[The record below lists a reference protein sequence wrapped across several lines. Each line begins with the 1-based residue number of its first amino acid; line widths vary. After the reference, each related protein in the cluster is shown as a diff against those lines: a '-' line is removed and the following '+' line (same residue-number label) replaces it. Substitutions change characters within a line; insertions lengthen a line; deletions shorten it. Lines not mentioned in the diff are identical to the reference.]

1 MAIRVLWVIKGLGPG
16 GAETLLAAAA
26 RAHDRAKFHI
36 ECAYVLPY
44 KDHLVGRLEAADVRT
59 HCLSRG
65 NRDMRWP
72 LALARLIRDGN
83 WDVVHVHSPL
93 TGSVA
98 RAVVRTMG
106 ADRPSLVT
114 TEHNAWGTF
123 NAGTKWLNQITSRWD
138 DATFAVTDEAR
149 DSMPVSKKAITLTHG
164 IDVDHVAAFATERA
178 AVRAELGVD
187 DHTFVIGTVANFRV
201 QKDYPNL
208 LRAVQALAP
217 TARPVRFLVVG
228 QGPLEAETRA
238 LAQELGV
245 ADRVTFTGFRADAV
259 RVMAGFDA
267 FTLSS
272 SWEGLPVALM
282 EALSLGLP
290 VVSTAVGGVAEA
302 LHDGADAILVAPS
315 DPAALAAGWS
325 TLIDDPPMCARLAA
339 AARVR
344 SAEFDVSRAARE
356 LEQVYERLAS
366 MRPSTPGAAPVE
378 APAAPAEPKRAKA
391 TGLEIRPATPDDRD
405 KILGLLQRSLGWNDD
420 PRFTELYRWKHE
432 TNAFGPSPTWVAVDG
447 DRIAGV
453 RIFMR
458 WEFVRGGQVLRAVR
472 AVDTATD
479 PAYQGRGLFTALT
492 MHALD
497 EMRAD
502 DVDFVFN
509 TPNDQSR
516 PGYLKMG
523 WREVGRIAAAVRLH
537 HPGASVKM
545 VRARVPSAHWSE
557 PLEIGVPFGEWA
569 DRRGGLDPG
578 GELSIRTL
586 ATNTADAFYRWRF
599 GIPVLH
605 YRVVE
610 RDGGAVVVR
619 ARRRGP
625 ALELVQLASFG
636 LDRSGADRLTASVL
650 KQAGAD
656 HAIRL
661 GGGNL
666 RTGFVPL
673 PGGGPVFTFRALNEQ
688 GTPPLSNWALTM
700 GDIELF

>member
-1 MAIRVLWVIKGLGPG
+1 MPVRVLWVIKGLGPG

-26 RAHDRAKFHI
+26 RVHDRSRFHI

-44 KDHLVGRLEAADVRT
+44 KDHLVGRLEAAGVKV
-59 HCLSRG
+59 HCLSTSD
-65 NRDMRWP
+65 RDVRWP
-72 LALARLIRDGN
+72 IRLAKLIRYGE

-93 TGSVA
+93 PGSIA
-98 RAVVRTMG
+98 RLAVRSMG
-106 ADRPSLVT
+106 AERPKLVC

-123 NAGTKWLNQITSRWD
+123 SAPTRLVNRLTSRWD
-138 DATFAVTDEAR
+138 DAVFAVSDEAR
-149 DSMPVSKKAITLTHG
+149 ISMTGSSAAKAVTLTHG
-164 IDVDHVAAFATERA
+164 IDVAHTSGFAGQRA
-178 AVRAELGVD
+178 AVRSELGIGAGEL
-187 DHTFVIGTVANFRV
+187 VIGTVANFRV
-201 QKDYPNL
+201 QKDYPNF
-208 LRAVQALAP
+208 LRAAQLLIDRDVA
-217 TARPVRFLVVG
+217 ARFVIVG
-228 QGPLEAETRA
+228 QGPLEQETRA
-238 LAQELGV
+238 LAQELQLGEQV
-245 ADRVTFTGFRADAV
+245 IFTGFRPDAV
-259 RVMAGFDA
+259 RVMSAFDM
-267 FTLSS
+267 FTLAS

-282 EALSLGLP
+282 EALAHGLP
-290 VVSTAVGGVAEA
+290 VVATAVGGVAEA
-302 LHDGADAILVAPS
+302 MHDGEDALLVPPSNPVALADAWRRVIA
-315 DPAALAAGWS
+315 DDALR
-325 TLIDDPPMCARLAA
+325 ARLAGTA
-339 AARVR
+339 SAR
-344 SAEFDVSRAARE
+344 AGEFDVSRAQQE
-356 LEQVYERLAS
+356 IERTYLSLVSDEADPS
-366 MRPSTPGAAPVE
+366 ME
-378 APAAPAEPKRAKA
+378 PAKPKRAKA
-391 TGLEIRPATPDDRD
+391 TGLDIRPATPDDRE
-405 KILGLLQRSLGWNDD
+405 KILGLLQRSLVWNDD

-479 PAYQGRGLFTALT
+479 PDYQGKGLFTALT
-492 MHALD
+492 LHALE
-497 EMRAD
+497 EMKAGGA
-502 DVDFVFN
+502 DFVFN

-523 WREVGRIAAAVRLH
+523 WREVGRIPAAVRMRN
-537 HPGASVKM
+537 PGTALKM
-545 VRARVPSAHWSE
+545 VKARVPSAHWSE
-557 PLEIGVPFGEWA
+557 PLDIGVPFIEWA
-569 DRRGGLDPG
+569 DRCDDLGPSGDLP
-578 GELSIRTL
+578 IRTL
-586 ATNTADAFYRWRF
+586 ATNTTEAFYRWRF

-610 RDGGAVVVR
+610 GAGGAVVVR

-636 LDRSGADRLTASVL
+636 LDRNGADRLTASVL

-661 GGGNL
+661 GAGNP

-688 GTPPLSNWALTM
+688 GTPPMSNWALTM